1 MIGAFLSRA
10 ASNAAT
16 TVEEEV
22 TFWPASES
30 VIRDRIGTYDGRHG
44 EVLLLTVLEE
54 RCACV
59 NDFLDLDA
67 TWYVGRLTHYIV
79 ANDDTFFAGQN
90 VFDTHVCDIR
100 CVEISD

>member
-22 TFWPASES
+22 TFWLASETATG
-30 VIRDRIGTYDGRHG
+30 DRIGTYDRRHG

-59 NDFLDLDA
+59 NDLLDLDQVLGDSPS
-67 TWYVGRLTHYIV
+67 TSSPTMTPSLRDKTSLTPM
-79 ANDDTFFAGQN
+79 FA
-90 VFDTHVCDIR
+90 VYDA
-100 CVEISD
+100 